1 MGLRINT
8 NVSALE
14 ALRDLNVTDKA
25 QRKSMERLSTGLRI
39 NRASDDPSGLVI
51 SEQLRAQ
58 VGSLKQA
65 TENSARD
72 DDDRRGRRN
81 HLQEIWPIIS

>member
-8 NVSALE
+8 NIQSLTALNS
-14 ALRDLNVTDKA
+14 LRVTDKNLG
-25 QRKSMERLSTGLRI
+25 RSLERLSTGLRI

-58 VGSLKQA
+58 ISSLKKA
-65 TENSARD
+65 TENA
-72 DDDRRGRRN
+72 N
-81 HLQEIWPIIS
+81 NA